1 MPASRPIDCAV
12 KLEVKLPE
20 GAISP
25 AVRAYLAKYAAEL
38 CADFDL
44 AVPVDLSLTPASPQ
58 HAASGL
64 FHVRVNDVSCRL
76 RWWPQLR
83 IRERAPADEVA
94 TIVAVA
100 LWENRGLLIS
110 RAISRKI
117 AESWPSPKDSK
128 DATAWADRFH
138 DFLLLFLKY
147 NHSLKFAE
155 RFLRNNCQAA
165 NSLMESSAE
174 DWFER
179 ALEASAGLRYGA
191 SIALADPEAAQRQTY
206 SQRFQLLLT
215 RLRDS
220 PGLMV
225 GNATVTSA
233 PLRDGEFQIRLND
246 VRLPVMAGPSI
257 KEMILLVRPQDVEKL
272 GADVRRLVD
281 PLNGAYSFCAAASN
295 EMGARLHE
303 AGIDTWSDASA
314 VYVTRVLELALLACG
329 GSFLSPSFTIQMTN
343 RLRDP
348 DRLLLQGVRDGLGK
362 TPAFH
367 RRLTA
372 VLRRLL
378 DEEVPISDLRVILES
393 LACLIEQPSRAK
405 DLPHVYYS
413 VPGGPRLEIAAH
425 SLADLSVSELA
436 CAARLGARSVAARFL
451 PEVGC
456 TLTSRW
462 LSLPLPLE
470 QELINRQSAGELAL
484 SDELAEQVRTQV
496 AQRVLLEA
504 IWGPLL
510 ARGFAVLVAQE
521 VRAAVAAAL
530 RREFPFIAVAGRE
543 ELSATLWRNSEIES
557 EPPSRDAESAT
568 ASKDSAAASEF
579 IVPEIFR
586 RPIDQPP
593 QALPVSAPVTSNLE
607 AGIPRF
613 EQVPNHPYGD
623 IGLNV
628 ALAASYASRGLMS
641 EGIQRL
647 QMCLYRS
654 DDTAGKQALA
664 RGSHLVGRMLAGRAQ
679 YHAAAHFVL
688 LASAVDPYVPLYD
701 YDLAQIWDAL
711 GNSERAILSCREAA
725 RLSST
730 SPIWQAA
737 LGKMFRDRQ
746 AFEDAISCYRL
757 AASLDANNAEYHN
770 LLANSCYSAGAY
782 RKAIDGFRRAAEIE
796 PAVAMFHSN
805 LADALT
811 MQGDYTANGPAGRGL
826 FEEAVTRYR
835 QALSI
840 EPRNVRFLHHLS
852 WPLSRLRRFADAA
865 STLREAV
872 DLDPKIADLRVELA
886 DSLSKQGKY
895 GEAAQE
901 LESAIASGLG
911 SPQVQEALAKA
922 YLGAEEYDK
931 AVAAAQALAR
941 DASNV
946 KEASPGKP
954 ANRFADFASSA
965 ALARDL
971 ARKVSPSAP
980 SLLPAAELA
989 DANYR
994 LGAWNA
1000 SLGNL
1005 RAAIVLYR
1013 RAIALLPGN
1022 PDYHKQLGNV
1032 LYKEFEHAAAI
1043 AEWKEVHPLDALT
1056 WNNIGTAYDAL
1067 GEFKNALES
1076 YAASAALPEATF
1088 VPYYNIG
1095 SLNYRQRDWEASR
1108 DAFETCVRL
1117 RPDYPH
1123 SHYHLGNCHYRLNEA
1138 DKAANEWRAAIG
1150 LNSTLAEAYFNLGVA
1165 AWRAGETNADPSAAN
1180 YWTLALRSDRN
1191 FAVAEDNL
1199 DAIKEKREPELE
1211 IFDVIRTK

>member
-1 MPASRPIDCAV
+1 MLAPRPIDCAV
-12 KLEVKLPE
+12 KLEVALPE
-20 GAISP
+20 RAVSP

-44 AVPVDLSLTPASPQ
+44 AAPVDLRLTPARPQ
-58 HAASGL
+58 DAASGL
-64 FHVRVNDVSCRL
+64 FHLRVNDVSCRP

-83 IRERAPADEVA
+83 IRDDAPADEIA
-94 TIVAVA
+94 SIVAVA

-110 RAISRKI
+110 RTISRRI
-117 AESWPSPKDSK
+117 AESWPAPKDLT

-155 RFLRNNCQAA
+155 RFLRNNCQEAS
-165 NSLMESSAE
+165 SLMESSAE

-179 ALEASAGLRYGA
+179 ALEASSALRYGA
-191 SIALADPEAAQRQTY
+191 SIALAEPEAAQRQIY

-220 PGLMV
+220 PGLIV

-257 KEMILLVRPQDVEKL
+257 KEMLVLARPQDVEKL

-295 EMGARLHE
+295 EIGARLRQ
-303 AGIDTWSDASA
+303 AGIDTWNDASA
-314 VYVTRVLELALLACG
+314 VYVTRVLDLALLACG
-329 GSFLSPSFTIQMTN
+329 GCFLSPSFTIQMTN
-343 RLRDP
+343 RMRDP
-348 DRLLLQGVRDGLGK
+348 DRLLLQGVRSALGK

-372 VLRRLL
+372 VFRRLL
-378 DEEVPISDLRVILES
+378 DEEVPVSDLRAILDS
-393 LACLIEQPSRAK
+393 LTCLTELPSRAK

-413 VPGGPRLEIAAH
+413 VPGGPRLEIAARP
-425 SLADLSVSELA
+425 LADLSVSELA
-436 CAARLGARSVAARFL
+436 CAARLGARTVASRFL

-462 LSLPLPLE
+462 LSLPPSLE
-470 QELINRQSAGELAL
+470 QELINLQSAGEIAL

-543 ELSATLWRNSEIES
+543 ELHATLWRNSEIES
-557 EPPSRDAESAT
+557 EPPSRDAESTT
-568 ASKDSAAASEF
+568 ASKDSAAASES
-579 IVPEIFR
+579 IVPEILR

-593 QALPVSAPVTSNLE
+593 VALPISVPVASNLE

-613 EQVPNHPYGD
+613 EQVPNLPSGD
-623 IGLNV
+623 IVLNV
-628 ALAASYASRGLMS
+628 ALAASYASRGLIS
-641 EGIQRL
+641 EGIQRF
-647 QMCLYRS
+647 QICLDRLE
-654 DDTAGKQALA
+654 DPAAKQALA
-664 RGSHLVGRMLAGRAQ
+664 RGSHLVGRMMAGRAQ

-688 LASAVDPYVPLYD
+688 LAAAVDPYVPVYD

-711 GNSERAILSCREAA
+711 GNSEGAILSCREAA

-730 SPIWQAA
+730 SAIWQAA

-746 AFEDAISCYRL
+746 AFEDAISCYRR
-757 AASLDANNAEYHN
+757 AASLDPNNAEYHN

-782 RKAIDGFRRAAEIE
+782 RKAMDGFRRAAEIE

-811 MQGDYTANGPAGRGL
+811 MQGDYTANGAAGRGL

-835 QALSI
+835 HALSI
-840 EPRNVRFLHHLS
+840 EPRNVRFLQHLS

-865 STLREAV
+865 SSLREAI
-872 DLDPKIADLRVELA
+872 DLDSKSADLRLDLA

-895 GEAAQE
+895 GEAALE

-922 YLGAEEYDK
+922 YVGAEEYDK
-931 AVAAAQALAR
+931 AAAAAQTLAG
-941 DASNV
+941 DATNL
-946 KEASPGKP
+946 KGAEASPGKP

-965 ALARDL
+965 VLARDL
-971 ARKVSPSAP
+971 ARKLSSSAP
-980 SLLPAAELA
+980 SPLPVAELA

-1000 SLGNL
+1000 NLGNL
-1005 RAAIVLYR
+1005 RAAILLYR
-1013 RAIALLPGN
+1013 RAIALLPEH

-1032 LYKEFEHAAAI
+1032 LYKEFEYAEAI

-1056 WNNIGTAYDAL
+1056 
-1067 GEFKNALES
+1067 
-1076 YAASAALPEATF
+1076 
-1088 VPYYNIG
+1088 
-1095 SLNYRQRDWEASR
+1095 
-1108 DAFETCVRL
+1108 
-1117 RPDYPH
+1117 
-1123 SHYHLGNCHYRLNEA
+1123 
-1138 DKAANEWRAAIG
+1138 
-1150 LNSTLAEAYFNLGVA
+1150 
-1165 AWRAGETNADPSAAN
+1165 
-1180 YWTLALRSDRN
+1180 
-1191 FAVAEDNL
+1191 
-1199 DAIKEKREPELE
+1199 
-1211 IFDVIRTK
+1211 